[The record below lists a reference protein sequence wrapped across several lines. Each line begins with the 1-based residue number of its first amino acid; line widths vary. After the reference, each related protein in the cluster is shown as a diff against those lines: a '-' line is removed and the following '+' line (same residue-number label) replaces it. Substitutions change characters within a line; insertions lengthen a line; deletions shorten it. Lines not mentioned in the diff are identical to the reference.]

1 MKFPFQAVF
10 DFTWEILQEIYAEDP
25 NMGQPL
31 WVKPRRA
38 KSSYYRVKMQGDV
51 TKTQVP
57 LCQAKSTG
65 LMLKPVAQ
73 SHFFFQ
79 EFIAA
84 EVLKLYGLTKDQSQ
98 KTDWQKMLKFGR
110 KKRDRVDQIL
120 VGLVFIGCETV

>member
-1 MKFPFQAVF
+1 
-10 DFTWEILQEIYAEDP
+10 
-25 NMGQPL
+25 MGQPL

-38 KSSYYRVKMQGDV
+38 KSSYYRVKMQGDI

-57 LCQAKSTG
+57 PGKKQQSDIKTS
-65 LMLKPVAQ
+65 AQ
-73 SHFFFQ
+73 NYVFFQ

-120 VGLVFIGCETV
+120 VGFM